1 MAQVNSCDRDRMVSQ
16 AADTQFPA
24 LYRKSLLPPGLSCQR
39 RTRLN
44 EWTRAFSPVSSL
56 KERRSILSASE
67 GTVCLPGLSPV
78 TVISC
83 PGRDLLR
90 CDIHR
95 PKTPFPPTS
104 LKLRHFWG
112 TVLFSQG
119 YRNCQ
124 KCRGGL
130 LRIGRGNVI
139 APAPGHKATSPLS
152 FPPAQVT
159 PSSYTEFITS
169 PSPSLTYCAT
179 PGTVS
184 IRTCMVEKMLLAQ
197 VYVSPLA
204 SQAAWVKNLVKNL
217 PPKECRRC
225 KRHGLHPY
233 VGTIPVLGQSP
244 CWDNHLEK
252 GMATHS
258 TILA

>member
-1 MAQVNSCDRDRMVSQ
+1 MAQGNSCDRDHMVSQ

-56 KERRSILSASE
+56 KEHRSILSASE
-67 GTVCLPGLSPV
+67 GTVCLPGFSPV

-152 FPPAQVT
+152 FPQ
-159 PSSYTEFITS
+159 
-169 PSPSLTYCAT
+169 L
-179 PGTVS
+179 
-184 IRTCMVEKMLLAQ
+184 RLLLLPTLN
-197 VYVSPLA
+197 S
-204 SQAAWVKNLVKNL
+204 SQALPLPWLTVQLQGLSLSEHAWLRK
-217 PPKECRRC
+217 CF
-225 KRHGLHPY
+225 
-233 VGTIPVLGQSP
+233 
-244 CWDNHLEK
+244 
-252 GMATHS
+252 
-258 TILA
+258 